1 VQNSAVYRC
10 CRECLLLGVS
20 GKPLPHCPRAACNAT
35 GVKVGGR
42 CHASGSTLEPHYVV
56 VEHGLFAVK
65 FKKRAKRGGGG
76 GRGARGAQAPSRG
89 GGGGEGGGGADAAA
103 AAAQG

>member
-1 VQNSAVYRC
+1 MVQNSAVYRT

-35 GVKVGGR
+35 GVKVGKAR

-56 VEHGLFAVK
+56 LDHGLFAVK
-65 FKKRAKRGGGG
+65 FKKRAKRG
-76 GRGARGAQAPSRG
+76 ARAAKAPSGGG
-89 GGGGEGGGGADAAA
+89 GGGGEAGA